1 MIAIASR
8 AAAVRAAEG
17 RTPFQYAVVLTKTD
31 KAGEKQLR
39 LTEQEVRTGLAQP
52 FAAGADEAGGD
63 GAGVEGSS
71 EAVGAAVAGGRPDAG
86 VGAGVGVG
94 VGAGASVGVGV
105 GDQAAGVAVL
115 RTSSVARVG
124 RDDVWRLLQGVLQ
137 RRLADPQPSP

>member
-1 MIAIASR
+1 M
-8 AAAVRAAEG
+8 RAAEG

-94 VGAGASVGVGV
+94 VG
-105 GDQAAGVAVL
+105 DQAAAVAVL

>member
-94 VGAGASVGVGV
+94 VG
-105 GDQAAGVAVL
+105 DQAAAVAVL